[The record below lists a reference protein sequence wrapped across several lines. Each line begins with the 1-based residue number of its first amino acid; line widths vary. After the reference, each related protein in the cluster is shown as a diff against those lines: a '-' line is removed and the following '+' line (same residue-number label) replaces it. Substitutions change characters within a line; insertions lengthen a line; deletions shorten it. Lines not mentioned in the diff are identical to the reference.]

1 MKFKVTIK
9 DCTSSLRTWE
19 INLNKQ
25 LGIELIF
32 YSPKQPKI
40 EMVGTG
46 QISAEMHKH
55 WALGCVTLKL
65 YAAQTPLMALQCYLV
80 T

>member
-1 MKFKVTIK
+1 MLVLAYRIRLMSSFSALGNEVQGNK

-55 WALGCVTLKL
+55 
-65 YAAQTPLMALQCYLV
+65 
-80 T
+80 